1 MRSDDQTATPL
12 RPAAAQG
19 VGVVA
24 EQAGSDAAADAM
36 VDPDE
41 ARALVRYVARHGI
54 DKDAAVAGPLAQ
66 AIAELET
73 SADPV
78 ARADKTRQLI
88 EQYGKLTALTYPT
101 FGVNGRTVLDSE
113 ALSTTR
119 KKVAWFSIKPVFAK
133 SLAWLI
139 VTFALAVLTEAMQI
153 YYAPASV
160 PVADAVPAVT
170 PTAAEAGVPASA
182 TGTVA
187 SEGASVVVA
196 DAAEPATAAAV
207 GPGWIQATLETSWV
221 KDLYRLVLLYLQP
234 FFWGAVGA
242 SVYLLKHTGDLVAAR
257 KFERQRQQGVSTRVI
272 LGGVFG
278 AVIVHL
284 FFGRIAGTDPVADL
298 GPSAVAFLSGLG
310 IRAIYAGFERVVDS
324 LTDWVSGLG
333 KAKPQP
339 GQGGQ

>member
-12 RPAAAQG
+12 RPTAAAQG
-19 VGVVA
+19 IGVVA
-24 EQAGSDAAADAM
+24 EQPVSDVTTDAM

-54 DKDAAVAGPLAQ
+54 DKDAAIAGPLAQ
-66 AIAELET
+66 AITELEA

-88 EQYGKLTALTYPT
+88 EQYGKLTVLTYPT

-113 ALSTTR
+113 ALSTAR

-133 SLAWLI
+133 SLAWLVI
-139 VTFALAVLTEAMQI
+139 TFALAVLTEAMQI
-153 YYAPASV
+153 YYAPEPA
-160 PVADAVPAVT
+160 PTAAAVPA
-170 PTAAEAGVPASA
+170 AG
-182 TGTVA
+182 
-187 SEGASVVVA
+187 EGAPV
-196 DAAEPATAAAV
+196 DAAGAAATAAAV
-207 GPGWIQATLETSWV
+207 GPGWIQATLETSWI

-284 FFGRIAGTDPVADL
+284 FFGRVAGTDPVADL

-310 IRAIYAGFERVVDS
+310 IRAIYAGFERVVDG
-324 LTDWVSGLG
+324 LTDWIGGLG